1 MKTLLRSQDL
11 WDLVEHGFV
20 DVLEPTI
27 EEKERL
33 RETKK
38 NDVKALFVIQQEIHD
53 TILSQIAAAITS
65 KQAWSILP
73 KQFQGDSKVI

>member
-1 MKTLLRSQDL
+1 MKTLLRSQEI
-11 WDLVEHGFV
+11 WDLVEHGFI

-38 NDVKALFVIQQEIHD
+38 NDANTLSIIQQAIHE
-53 TILSQIAAAITS
+53 TIFFS
-65 KQAWSILP
+65 
-73 KQFQGDSKVI
+73 